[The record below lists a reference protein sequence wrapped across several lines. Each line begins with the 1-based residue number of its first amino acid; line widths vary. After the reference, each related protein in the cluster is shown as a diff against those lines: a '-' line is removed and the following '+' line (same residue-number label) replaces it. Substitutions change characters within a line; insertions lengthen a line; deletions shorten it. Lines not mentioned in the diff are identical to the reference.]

1 VSSIRCSNATATAR
15 LYGTGCVTRCL
26 RHHNNMAAFTTLT
39 DGFTPNAHLAE
50 LITACNERR
59 LAARASGAY
68 GLPDAIPSTDPG
80 VFQGDGLTKP
90 LHLLMQ
96 EMLEALAPW
105 FVDHRQIG
113 YDDSSATDPIAPFT
127 VATWR
132 EAAGLHSSGFRR
144 ATAWADPST
153 DPTFDYGL
161 IQTGDIAG
169 YWIWEDIVKGLRA
182 LKWTVAITSTAS
194 KRKNIVDTESERGD
208 TFSEAIS
215 IGDAAWAAP
224 GWKDVT
230 ITFPYLFNP
239 RHIHFEIQ
247 GPGLFDTYYI
257 NANTERNK
265 LSRDFGMASPVAL
278 SATFLARPYRD
289 STGYFFDLEYY
300 DLENKA
306 ENTWYEMETVDV
318 PAGST
323 AATMTVYSIASPSP
337 TPFADAVI
345 EANKSYG
352 CDSAA
357 RVILKWTFSHS

>member
-1 VSSIRCSNATATAR
+1 
-15 LYGTGCVTRCL
+15 
-26 RHHNNMAAFTTLT
+26 MAAFTTLT

-68 GLPDAIPSTDPG
+68 ELPDAIPSTDPG

-96 EMLEALAPW
+96 EMLEALAPH

-113 YDDSSATDPIAPFT
+113 YDDTSATDPIAPFT
-127 VATWR
+127 LSTWR
-132 EAAGLHSSGFRR
+132 EAAGLNSSGFRR
-144 ATAWADPST
+144 ATAWDDTSVDPPFS
-153 DPTFDYGL
+153 YGL

-182 LKWTVAITSTAS
+182 LKWTVALWTVAFTPTAS
-194 KRKNIVDTESERGD
+194 KQENIVETDSEVGD
-208 TFSEAIS
+208 TLSDAIS

-230 ITFPYLFNP
+230 STFLFDP
-239 RHIHFEIQ
+239 RYVYIEIQ
-247 GPGLFDTYYI
+247 GPGTFDTYYI
-257 NANTERNK
+257 YANAEGNK
-265 LSRDFGMASPVAL
+265 LSRAFGMPSPVAL
-278 SATFLARPYRD
+278 SATFVARPYRD
-289 STGYFFDLEYY
+289 STDYYY

-306 ENTWYEMETVDV
+306 EDTWYEMETVDV
-318 PAGST
+318 PASST
-323 AATMTVYSIASPSP
+323 AATMTVYSVASPSL

-352 CDSAA
+352 CASGA